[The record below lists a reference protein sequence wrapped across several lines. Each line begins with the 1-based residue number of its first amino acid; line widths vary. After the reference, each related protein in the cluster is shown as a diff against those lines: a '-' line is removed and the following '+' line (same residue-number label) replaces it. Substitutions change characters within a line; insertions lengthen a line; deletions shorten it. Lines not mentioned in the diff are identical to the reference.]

1 MMSVKSGAMGM
12 VAALCLAC
20 APCVWGDSLALPE
33 RQRAETRDDARF
45 AGLLGQARQA
55 LSASVLEES
64 SLRPSGR
71 NPGLSAAVLN
81 HHVGRTLTDWMESLG
96 WVYAVTGETQYAEK
110 GVELLLGTAERFP
123 VSHPIMSGKGT
134 MAGGRGDF
142 MRGLAMGAHFFW
154 GRLTAEQQASLRQ
167 CAEAYVRHFLSE
179 AENPKTWWY
188 GPHNF
193 NGVCGGAAGL
203 LTLWVEGM
211 PEAESLRERIVA
223 VLERW
228 FTCSIDETGAYLE
241 GAAYSQY
248 GLSNSLLFASLLRDA
263 GGRNLFSHP
272 HVRLLP
278 QYYAASRLPGL
289 AVMDARND
297 SGYAPVGPE
306 CLLLAIHNRDRLAS
320 WLWQGAGT
328 RAFPLDVLY
337 RGRLPEPQ
345 GPEGVEPL
353 NRLFGRRG
361 LCVWRTGW
369 GEEDVMFSTEAGTYA
384 PITHNQSDKGHFTL
398 YAYGDFWAV
407 DPGYG
412 NDNQFPDSRCH
423 TLAHNCVLIDGKG
436 QARSGCGTGTNGRVL
451 AFENDDATGYALT
464 DATEAYQRNVHN
476 QPGAGARKALR
487 HHLFVRPFGK
497 APAYAAVFDDIERD
511 DDAHAF
517 TWQMLS
523 WDDKEVVPRADG
535 ALIRRMFGY
544 GGDGYVWTPAGAAR
558 GACAWEFE
566 VPEEGEYEWYAETS
580 PRGAVLHQ
588 SDSFVVQVDDQPAV
602 QFHCPSR
609 VGWSWSRVTDGA
621 VERRVLR
628 LRLKAGRHTVTFR
641 TREPEAAVAAVRVCR
656 VQGEGQPS
664 RMVASLGVSSATV
677 TGGMRL
683 ERREEEASSSGD
695 GRLVVVVVSPERL
708 SAPSVDVYAPQDGRA
723 PSALPRLRVM
733 AERAVNPRFASLLL
747 PLREGQAEPR
757 VTHRRVGGV
766 GTEYELDWGSHRDV
780 VSWDGQGR
788 PLLRREAR
796 GE

>member
-12 VAALCLAC
+12 VAVLCLAC
-20 APCVWGDSLALPE
+20 ASRAGGEHLALTE
-33 RQRAETRDDARF
+33 RLRGEIRDDARF

-55 LSASVLEES
+55 LSARVLEES

-71 NPGLSAAVLN
+71 NPGLSAAVQN
-81 HHVGRTLTDWMESLG
+81 HRVGRTLTEWMESLG
-96 WVYAVTGETQYAEK
+96 WAYAVTGESSYAEK
-110 GVELLLGTAERFP
+110 GVELLLGTAERYP

-154 GRLTAEQQASLRQ
+154 GRMTEGQRATLRDG
-167 CAEAYVRHFLSE
+167 AAAYVRHFLSE

-203 LTLWVEGM
+203 LTLLVEGM
-211 PEAESLRERIVA
+211 PEAESLRERCVA

-228 FTCSIDETGAYLE
+228 FGCSIDETGAYME

-297 SGYAPVGPE
+297 SGYAPVGLE
-306 CLLLAIHNRDRLAS
+306 CLLLAVHNGDRLAS
-320 WLWQGAGT
+320 WLWQSAGN
-328 RAFPLDVLY
+328 RSFPLDVML
-337 RGRLPEPQ
+337 RGRLPEPL

-369 GEEDVMFSTEAGTYA
+369 DADDVMFSTEAGTYA

-412 NDNQFPDSRCH
+412 NDSQFPDSRCH

-476 QPGAGARKALR
+476 QPGVGVRKALR
-487 HHLFVRPFGK
+487 HHLFVRPADGL
-497 APAYAAVFDDIERD
+497 PAYAAVFDDIERD
-511 DDAHAF
+511 DESHAF

-523 WDDKEVVPRADG
+523 WEDKVMEPRADG
-535 ALIRRMFGY
+535 ALVQRLFGY
-544 GGDGYVWTPAGAAR
+544 GGDGYVWTPAGAAG
-558 GACAWEFE
+558 GACVWEFE

-588 SDSFVVQVDDQPAV
+588 SDSFVVQVDDRPAV
-602 QFHCPSR
+602 QFHFPSR
-609 VGWSWSRVTDGA
+609 AGWTWSRVTDGA
-621 VERRVLR
+621 VNKSPLR
-628 LRLKAGRHTVTFR
+628 LRLGAGRHTVSFR
-641 TREPEAAVAAVRVCR
+641 TREPEAGVAAVRVCR
-656 VQGEGQPS
+656 VLGEGQPT
-664 RMVASLGVSSATV
+664 RVVASLGVAAAMV

-683 ERREEEASSSGD
+683 ERREEGASSVR
-695 GRLVVVVVSPERL
+695 GRLVVVVASPERL
-708 SAPSVDVYAPQDGRA
+708 SAPVVDVYAPQDGRS
-723 PSALPRLRVM
+723 PETLPRLRVV

-757 VTHRRVGGV
+757 VTSRRVGGV
-766 GTEYELDWGSHRDV
+766 GTEFVLDWGSRRDV

-788 PLLRREAR
+788 PSWRCERTR
-796 GE
+796 